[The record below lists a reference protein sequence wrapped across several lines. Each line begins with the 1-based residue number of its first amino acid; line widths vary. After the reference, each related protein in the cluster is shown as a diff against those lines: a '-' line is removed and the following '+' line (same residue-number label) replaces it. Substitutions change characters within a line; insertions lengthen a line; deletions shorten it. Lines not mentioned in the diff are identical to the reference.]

1 MGQCHKYSLI
11 ADYFIA
17 LSNERQSP
25 ITNLKL
31 QKLVYYAQAWHM
43 ALLERELISE
53 DFQAW
58 VHGPV
63 IPALYNEY
71 RANGW
76 KPITR
81 DDLTPDAFN
90 KIQEQLPADTQ
101 KLLQDVRYEYF
112 GLDAF
117 ELEKLTHNED
127 PWLITRK
134 GLPDDAPSDRIID
147 KALIKGYYSKFA
159 IDEQD

>member
-1 MGQCHKYSLI
+1 MARLSLPFTMSTGHT
-11 ADYFIA
+11 AGSQF
-17 LSNERQSP
+17 
-25 ITNLKL
+25 
-31 QKLVYYAQAWHM
+31 M
-43 ALLERELISE
+43 REDL
-53 DFQAW
+53 
-58 VHGPV
+58 
-63 IPALYNEY
+63 IPA
-71 RANGW
+71 
-76 KPITR
+76 
-81 DDLTPDAFN
+81 AFN
-90 KIQEQLPADTQ
+90 KIIEQLPADTQ
-101 KLLQDVRYEYF
+101 KLLQDVCYEYF

>member
-1 MGQCHKYSLI
+1 MEKMQRYSLI

-43 ALLERELISE
+43 TLVGRELIAE

-63 IPALYNEY
+63 IPALYNDYREY
-71 RANGW
+71 GW
-76 KPITR
+76 KPLMR
-81 DDLTPDAFN
+81 DDLTPYAFD
-90 KIQEQLPADTQ
+90 KIKEQLPEDTL
-101 KLLQDVRYEYF
+101 KLLEDVRYEYF

>member
-1 MGQCHKYSLI
+1 MEAVQRYSLI

-43 ALLERELISE
+43 VLVKRDLIAE
-53 DFQAW
+53 NFQAW

-63 IPALYNEY
+63 IPALYNDY
-71 RANGW
+71 REFGW
-76 KPITR
+76 KPLMR
-81 DDLTPDAFN
+81 DDLTPDAFT
-90 KIQEQLPADTQ
+90 KIKEQLPADTLQ
-101 KLLQDVRYEYF
+101 LLQDVCYEYF
-112 GLDAF
+112 GLEAF

-134 GLPDDAPSDRIID
+134 GLADDAPSDRIID
-147 KALIKGYYSKFA
+147 KALIKGYYSKFSM
-159 IDEQD
+159 DEQD